1 VGRESG
7 LRATAPGAPVMVAYV
22 NHVVVVGAGLAGV
35 RSVEALRA
43 RGFDGRITL
52 IGQEPHRPYDRPPLS
67 KAVLLG
73 EADSSFV
80 DSDLAALET
89 DFWPGVS
96 AKALREGVVETT
108 EGELGYDGLV
118 IATGAEP
125 IRLPGDGPQH
135 VLRTLDDALELR
147 ARLVPGA
154 RVAIIGA
161 GWIGAEVASAARRA
175 GCEVTVIEAG
185 PAPLAHAVGA
195 GIGARTQPWYG
206 GIDLRLNTMVHAV
219 QEGGVELVGGG
230 LVAADVVVTGIGV
243 RPAVEWL
250 ADADLDLHNGVVTD
264 ERLRTSLPNVV
275 AVGDCAAWWSRR
287 YGRRLRVEHWDTA
300 LNAPEVAAATLL
312 GEDEVYDPV
321 PYFWSEQFG
330 HMIQY
335 AGHHPAGERLVY
347 RGEPGGK
354 WSACWLTADDRLA
367 AVLSVDRPRDL
378 VQGRRVIEAGHR
390 LDMERLVNPDVPLRD
405 CVV

>member
-1 VGRESG
+1 
-7 LRATAPGAPVMVAYV
+7 MVIDV
-22 NHVVVVGAGLAGV
+22 NHAVVVGAGLAGV

-52 IGQEPHRPYDRPPLS
+52 IGQERHRPYDRPPLS

-73 EADSSFV
+73 DSDSSFV
-80 DSDLAALET
+80 DSDLSAMGI
-89 DFWPGVS
+89 DFRPGVS
-96 AKALREGVVETT
+96 AKALRAGVVETT
-108 EGELGYDGLV
+108 EGDVGYDGLV

-125 IRLPGDGPQH
+125 IALPGDGPQH

-147 ARLVPGA
+147 ARLVRGA
-154 RVAIIGA
+154 RVVVAGA
-161 GWIGAEVASAARRA
+161 GWIGAEVATAARRV
-175 GCEVTVIEAG
+175 GCEVTVVEAG
-185 PAPLAHAVGA
+185 PAPLAQAVGA
-195 GIGARTQPWYG
+195 EIGARTLSWYDG
-206 GIDLRLNTMVHAV
+206 LDLRLDTMVGSV
-219 QEGGVELVGGG
+219 EEGGVELVGGAF
-230 LVAADVVVTGIGV
+230 VEAHVVVSGIGV

-264 ERLRTSLPNVV
+264 EHLRTSLPGVV
-275 AVGDCAAWWSRR
+275 AVGDCASWWSRR
-287 YGRRLRVEHWDTA
+287 YGSRLRVEHWDTA

-312 GEDEVYDPV
+312 GESAVYDPV

-335 AGHHPAGERLVY
+335 AGHHPAVERPLY

-354 WSACWLTADDRLA
+354 WSACWLTSENTLA
-367 AVLSVDRPRDL
+367 AIIAVDRPRDL
-378 VQGRRVIEAGHR
+378 VQGRRIIQAGHR
-390 LDMERLVNPDVPLRD
+390 LDAERLVDPEVALRD